1 MIQSPAQQA
10 VPQTGLKLP
19 KRGLPVTIITGFLGS
34 GKTTLLNH
42 ILQDCQ
48 DLKVAVLVNEF
59 GDIDIDSQLLVSV
72 EEDMVQ
78 LSNGCICC
86 TINDDLVEAVYSILE
101 RNEKVDHLV
110 IETTGVADPLPI
122 ALTFA
127 MPPLRNLTQLDS
139 IVTLVDAEAFSP
151 QHFESEAALN
161 QVSYADII
169 LLNKTDLAGPQQVDA
184 LEAWVREQKWGA
196 RILRSQN
203 SNIPLPL
210 ILDTNLFQPE
220 RYTAEAKAM
229 AKTTPDH
236 PDPHCHNP
244 HHHSNHLVNDGFV
257 SVAFESDRPFDL
269 DKFQDWLADDLSEN
283 VFRAKGFLWF
293 GTVAPRYIFQLSG
306 KRYTLDTDQWPAAPK
321 TQLVLIGRELDAPKL
336 QHQLRGCLTS

>member
-10 VPQTGLKLP
+10 VPQTELKLP

-110 IETTGVADPLPI
+110 IETTGIADPLPI

-169 LLNKTDLAGPQQVDA
+169 VLNKTDLAAPQQVDT
-184 LEAWVREQKWGA
+184 LEAWVREQKGEA

-220 RYTAEAKAM
+220 RYATAAKAM
-229 AKTTPDH
+229 TKTTHDH
-236 PDPHCHNP
+236 HDPHCHDH

-257 SVAFESDRPFDL
+257 SMAFESEQPFDL

-293 GTVAPRYIFQLSG
+293 GTITPRYIFQLSG
-306 KRYTLDTDQWPAAPK
+306 KRYTLDADKWPAAPK
-321 TQLVLIGRELDAPKL
+321 TQLVLIGRELDTPKL
-336 QHQLRGCLTS
+336 QHQLRGCLSS

>member
-1 MIQSPAQQA
+1 M
-10 VPQTGLKLP
+10 
-19 KRGLPVTIITGFLGS
+19 TIITGFLGS

-139 IVTLVDAEAFSP
+139 IITLVDAEAFSP

-169 LLNKTDLAGPQQVDA
+169 VLNKTDLAAPHQVDS

-196 RILRSQN
+196 RILLSQN

-220 RYTAEAKAM
+220 RYATAAKAM
-229 AKTTPDH
+229 AETTHDH
-236 PDPHCHNP
+236 HDPHCHDH
-244 HHHSNHLVNDGFV
+244 HHHSNHLVNDGF
-257 SVAFESDRPFDL
+257 
-269 DKFQDWLADDLSEN
+269 
-283 VFRAKGFLWF
+283 
-293 GTVAPRYIFQLSG
+293 
-306 KRYTLDTDQWPAAPK
+306 
-321 TQLVLIGRELDAPKL
+321 
-336 QHQLRGCLTS
+336 

>member
-1 MIQSPAQQA
+1 MIQSPTQQA
-10 VPQTGLKLP
+10 VPQTELKLP
-19 KRGLPVTIITGFLGS
+19 KRGLPVTIIMGFLGS

-42 ILQDCQ
+42 ILNDCQ

-72 EEDMVQ
+72 EEDMVE